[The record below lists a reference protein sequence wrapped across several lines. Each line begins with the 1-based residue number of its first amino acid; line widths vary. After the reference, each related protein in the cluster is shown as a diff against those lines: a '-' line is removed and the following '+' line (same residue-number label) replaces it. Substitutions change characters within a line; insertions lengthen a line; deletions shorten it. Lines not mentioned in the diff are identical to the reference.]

1 MKDFYKFTTN
11 DLIVED
17 YQAGEAGIASFQDSL
32 RQFINLSL
40 GLKEN
45 GKGFAVIQKPFAVK
59 DDAVNATIMLYCK
72 AVDEV
77 VKEYEDESE
86 KLDRIV
92 VVDHFAQ
99 TNQDDFKNNKLKDG
113 QTLNA
118 AGHFEIGKQFS
129 AATIKTTDSYPGN
142 GVTLNLKEE
151 EQPERHS
158 GITGYEKALR
168 HAGLQIKRGDSVIIS
183 RVYWQHKPL
192 AQYPDASP
200 SF

>member
-1 MKDFYKFTTN
+1 M
-11 DLIVED
+11 
-17 YQAGEAGIASFQDSL
+17 
-32 RQFINLSL
+32 
-40 GLKEN
+40 
-45 GKGFAVIQKPFAVK
+45 IQKPFAVK

-129 AATIKTTDSYPGN
+129 AATIKTTDSYPG
-142 GVTLNLKEE
+142 KRSDSES
-151 EQPERHS
+151 ERRRAAGRIFERSS
-158 GITGYEKALR
+158 GCDGGECRSACTDPGNK
-168 HAGLQIKRGDSVIIS
+168 
-183 RVYWQHKPL
+183 
-192 AQYPDASP
+192 
-200 SF
+200 